1 MKYTITINQSGL
13 VNAGILFKTDW
24 IEWFII
30 DYLKDFV
37 IYQKSKR
44 VIYKNEEYTWLNYNH
59 LIASLPCIKLNS
71 KSAISKRISRLERLG
86 LIKTLRAKDNTLYYT
101 FTDKLIDICFARKK
115 DIERL
120 KRANP
125 NISNTPSYPQLTDP
139 VLRRETDPVRL
150 KRTAQYNTKNTI
162 INKDYNNDISFSSL
176 KTKKIKKQINTDKH
190 GENHVSQISNI
201 KTTNVGQGFSIANRQ
216 SKPTSV
222 KGLPYRAPKTCIQ
235 DIGSPYRAGSYR
247 EGLLYN
253 HSNLRGKEIKGFSS
267 FSNVWKVVENIRQ
280 RGLRNDYSD
289 KRKMT
294 ANKETSSE
302 SVCSSPLSLDVTKN

>member
-44 VIYKNEEYTWLNYNH
+44 VIYKNEEYTRLNYNH

-125 NISNTPSYPQLTDP
+125 NISDTPSYPQLTDP
-139 VLRRETDPVRL
+139 VLRRETDPVLL

-176 KTKKIKKQINTDKH
+176 KTKNIKKLQINIDKHREKIKPLNTQRTQNKDFFSVNSVISVVKESK
-190 GENHVSQISNI
+190 GFKTFSNI
-201 KTTNVGQGFSIANRQ
+201 W
-216 SKPTSV
+216 
-222 KGLPYRAPKTCIQ
+222 
-235 DIGSPYRAGSYR
+235 
-247 EGLLYN
+247 E
-253 HSNLRGKEIKGFSS
+253 
-267 FSNVWKVVENIRQ
+267 VVENIRQ
-280 RGLRNDYSD
+280 RGLRNAYSD
-289 KRKMT
+289 KRKVT
-294 ANKETSSE
+294 ANKVTSSD
-302 SVCSSPLSLDVTKN
+302 SIHSSQSSPDVTKN